1 MSMMLGAPDRMA
13 FRGDGLAKIME
24 KITIKIGKTG
34 TKMAKNEEK
43 LSLAVG
49 LMSGTSCDGV
59 DAALIETDG
68 EGQVRSIASA
78 FRPYEAHEQA
88 LLRQALED
96 ASGMKD
102 RATRPGCLV
111 EAEALVTK
119 AHIEA
124 VARLLSQDATKDIQ
138 PDVIGFHG
146 QTVWHD
152 PSAGVTVQIGNGQA
166 LANATK
172 IPVVHDFRAADVAAG
187 GQGAPLVPI
196 YHKALQASSVI
207 PLQQP
212 LAIVNIGGVANI
224 TWIGKDG
231 SLTALDS
238 GPGNALI
245 NDWVFSKDELP
256 MDENGAIAASGTV
269 DFLGLIGLMGN
280 PYFRKPAPKS
290 LDRNAFDISPIAA
303 MSLED
308 GAATLTAFTV
318 ETLCL
323 GLEHMEI
330 QEGEP
335 AKMVVVCGGG
345 QHNGYMMDQLGEA
358 LDSPVM
364 LADDLGWNGD
374 VLEAEAFGYLAVRS
388 LRQLPLT
395 FPGTTGVKQP
405 QTGGV
410 LSPPV

>member
-1 MSMMLGAPDRMA
+1 
-13 FRGDGLAKIME
+13 
-24 KITIKIGKTG
+24 
-34 TKMAKNEEK
+34 MAKNEEK
-43 LSLAVG
+43 LSLAIG

-68 EGQVRSIASA
+68 EGQLRSLASA
-78 FRPYEAHEQA
+78 FRPYEPAEQT
-88 LLRQALED
+88 LLRRAMED
-96 ASGMKD
+96 AQGMKN
-102 RATRPGCLV
+102 RTARPGCLI
-111 EAEALVTK
+111 EAEALITR

-124 VARLLSQDATKDIQ
+124 VGRLMAQDSARGLQ

-152 PSAGVTVQIGNGQA
+152 PASGITVQIGNGQA
-166 LANATK
+166 LANACK
-172 IPVVHDFRAADVAAG
+172 VPVVHDFRAADVAAG

-212 LAIVNIGGVANI
+212 LAIINIGGVANI

-231 SLTALDS
+231 TLTAFDS

-245 NDWVFSKDELP
+245 NDWVFRKDNLA
-256 MDENGAIAASGTV
+256 MDEGGAIAASGSV
-269 DFLGLIGLMGN
+269 DFLALITLMGN
-280 PYFRKPAPKS
+280 PYFRKAAPKS
-290 LDRNAFDISPIAA
+290 LDRNAFDVAPIEAL
-303 MSLED
+303 SLEN

-318 ETLCL
+318 ETICL

-330 QEGEP
+330 QEGEA

-345 QHNGYMMDQLGEA
+345 QHNDYMMAQLGEA

-364 LADDLGWNGD
+364 QADALGWNGD
-374 VLEAEAFGYLAVRS
+374 SMEAEAFGYLAVRS
-388 LRQLPLT
+388 LRKLPLT
-395 FPGTTGVKQP
+395 FPRTTGVKAP
-405 QTGGV
+405 LSGGV
-410 LSPPV
+410 LSLPV